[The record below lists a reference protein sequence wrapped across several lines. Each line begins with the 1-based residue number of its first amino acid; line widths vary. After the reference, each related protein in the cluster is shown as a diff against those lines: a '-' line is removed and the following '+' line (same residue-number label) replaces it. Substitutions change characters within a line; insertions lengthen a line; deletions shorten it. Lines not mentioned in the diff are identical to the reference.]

1 MKTNLNGGCLLPNE
15 EIIVKNR
22 LVLMSEIKVGD
33 KVLSHDGDYHV
44 VTHVWNFEKPTY
56 YVSFSNGDH
65 IECSNTHRFL
75 VNKNKIDK
83 ESSWKTAEELHD
95 GDEIFTMSIINMDIN
110 EKIKETDSMI
120 TAIKNNFFIISNF
133 KLLLLDYQFT
143 LIQVSFRK
151 NYLQIQ

>member
-56 YVSFSNGDH
+56 YVSFSKFH
-65 IECSNTHRFL
+65 TCVT
-75 VNKNKIDK
+75 
-83 ESSWKTAEELHD
+83 T
-95 GDEIFTMSIINMDIN
+95 
-110 EKIKETDSMI
+110 
-120 TAIKNNFFIISNF
+120 
-133 KLLLLDYQFT
+133 
-143 LIQVSFRK
+143 
-151 NYLQIQ
+151 